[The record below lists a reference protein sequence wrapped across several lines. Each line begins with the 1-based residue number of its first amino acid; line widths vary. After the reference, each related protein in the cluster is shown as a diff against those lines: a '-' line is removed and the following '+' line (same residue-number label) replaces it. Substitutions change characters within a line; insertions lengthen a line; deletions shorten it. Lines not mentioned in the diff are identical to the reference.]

1 MQRWIFEEFGSV
13 KAELKLLRSKL
24 DEARLNA
31 LSSGSTQ
38 EIKEI
43 ENRLH
48 EVYEREEIMYRQRSR
63 QEWLKAGDHNTIFFL
78 NRASHCKRKN
88 TVRGLR
94 REDGSLCNTNDGMR
108 QMALAFYQ
116 ELYSSDGSNNS
127 DRVLQLIKASITD
140 DMNRALT
147 GAISDKEIEEAL
159 FQMGPT

>member
-63 QEWLKAGDHNTIFFL
+63 QEWLKAGDHNTNF
-78 NRASHCKRKN
+78 S
-88 TVRGLR
+88 
-94 REDGSLCNTNDGMR
+94 
-108 QMALAFYQ
+108 
-116 ELYSSDGSNNS
+116 
-127 DRVLQLIKASITD
+127 
-140 DMNRALT
+140 
-147 GAISDKEIEEAL
+147 
-159 FQMGPT
+159 